1 MQKAKGKQGRNLMPV
16 QLNAK
21 GKREAR
27 SQSDAR
33 AAECKRQKAKGK
45 QDPNLMLVQL
55 NANGERESRP
65 QSDAHAAECKRQKG
79 IKAAI

>member
-1 MQKAKGKQGRNLMPV
+1 MQTVKGNQGRNLMPV

-33 AAECKRQKAKGK
+33 AAECKRQKGSK
-45 QDPNLMLVQL
+45 V
-55 NANGERESRP
+55 
-65 QSDAHAAECKRQKG
+65 
-79 IKAAI
+79 AI